1 MRCAILHAFA
11 DGLQTLQTAS
21 DFDTLHARLQ
31 TLCGLLRHRYFRY
44 QGQFTLPRGDTAQP
58 EVSNYPEAWLRRY
71 DERGYAALDPVLAK
85 ASTQLTPVEWTAD
98 LFNTPD
104 TARLRSEQA
113 AAGLRAGVTY
123 PVFAPSGAPGIL
135 SLAAPDARPRPRLRA
150 WTQHLGATLAMHVH
164 DTAWRIVQRDAS
176 RVSPPAL
183 TPRERECLQ
192 WVARGKT
199 SWEIGRILTISEHGV
214 VFHLRSVMRKF
225 DVSSRHR
232 AAKLASDYGLLDE
245 DCRIALTQSAAT
257 S

>member
-11 DGLQTLQTAS
+11 DGLQTLQSAN
-21 DFDTLHARLQ
+21 DFDVLHAKLQ
-31 TLCGLLRHRYFRY
+31 SLCELLRYRHFRY
-44 QGQFTLPRGDTAQP
+44 QGQFTLARGDTAQP
-58 EVSNYPEAWLRRY
+58 QVSNYPEAWLRRY

-85 ASTQLTPVEWTAD
+85 AGTQLTPVEWTPD
-98 LFNTPD
+98 LFTTPD
-104 TARLRSEQA
+104 AARLRSEQA
-113 AAGLRAGVTY
+113 AAGLRMGVTY

-150 WTQHLGATLAMHVH
+150 WTLHLGATLAMHVH
-164 DTAWRIVQRDAS
+164 DAARRIVQREAAPA
-176 RVSPPAL
+176 SPPVL

-232 AAKLASDYGLLDE
+232 AATLASEYGLLDE
-245 DCRIALTQSAAT
+245 DCRGALTQIAAT